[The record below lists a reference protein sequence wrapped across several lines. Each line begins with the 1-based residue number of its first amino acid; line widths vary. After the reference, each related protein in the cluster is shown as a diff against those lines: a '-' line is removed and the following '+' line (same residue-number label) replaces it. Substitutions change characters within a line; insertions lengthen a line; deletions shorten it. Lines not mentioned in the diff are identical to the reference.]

1 MKVAVIG
8 KGGVGKTVV
17 SGILARHLARDGW
30 EVVALDCDSN
40 PNLGISL
47 GIGADATERLAAI
60 RQSLEAGEVE
70 HAPTVPEMLER
81 FGVRGPDGTRLAVV
95 TQIDAPD
102 PG

>member
-17 SGILARHLARDGW
+17 SGILSRSLARQGW
-30 EVVALDCDSN
+30 TVVALDCDSN

-47 GIGADATERLAAI
+47 GIGIDATERLAAI
-60 RQSLEAGEVE
+60 RQSLDEDKEAHASTVE
-70 HAPTVPEMLER
+70 EMLER
-81 FGVRGPDGTRLAVV
+81 FGALGPDNVQLAVV
-95 TQIDAPD
+95 AQIDSPD